1 MELFY
6 IEEFD
11 ETSWKDTLVK
21 IEDVVK
27 IKREQKGNNMKTD
40 LIGDMLKS
48 IRVLQDAVLSLQKTV
63 IGLRKQAMFQEE
75 IIGKL
80 LEFVD
85 DTTFLT
91 TKNDIQFFNGNA
103 KCYLSEI
110 KNQTY
115 RKQEEIAELC
125 GD

>member
-1 MELFY
+1 
-6 IEEFD
+6 
-11 ETSWKDTLVK
+11 
-21 IEDVVK
+21 
-27 IKREQKGNNMKTD
+27 MKTD

-75 IIGKL
+75 IISKL

-91 TKNDIQFFNGNA
+91 TGEGYSVFQW
-103 KCYLSEI
+103 
-110 KNQTY
+110 
-115 RKQEEIAELC
+115 
-125 GD
+125 

>member
-1 MELFY
+1 
-6 IEEFD
+6 
-11 ETSWKDTLVK
+11 
-21 IEDVVK
+21 
-27 IKREQKGNNMKTD
+27 MKND
-40 LIGDMLKS
+40 IIGDMLKS

-75 IIGKL
+75 IISKL

-91 TKNDIQFFNGNA
+91 MGKDIQYFNGNA

-110 KNQTY
+110 KNKTY
-115 RKQEEIAELC
+115 RNQEEIAKLC

>member
-1 MELFY
+1 
-6 IEEFD
+6 
-11 ETSWKDTLVK
+11 
-21 IEDVVK
+21 
-27 IKREQKGNNMKTD
+27 MKND

-115 RKQEEIAELC
+115 RKQEEIAELY
-125 GD
+125 D